1 MCKPIAKLLVILAL
15 LLLAAGCT
23 AKSAA
28 PTVPTTVPAATDNP
42 AEETLPQASTSAATE
57 DPVAGESEAP
67 AATAGTEQDV
77 PYLQQIEV
85 GQSVY
90 HGPGYDFGRSSIVPE
105 TGIYT
110 IVEEEVDYEGNLWG
124 RLKSGIGWV
133 DLTEIQSEEY
143 QNALLRANYAGDAL
157 LLHGAY
163 HYYPGDASEYCIPIV
178 FRARGE
184 LRDVAL
190 FDLQLTAEGYLP
202 GADLY
207 TLTEMDD
214 ALPLVAEL
222 DFPGDMSM
230 YGIRFVDDADITHTC
245 ILYISGRNGD
255 LELEEQPEPF
265 PTK

>member
-15 LLLAAGCT
+15 ILLLAGCT

-28 PTVPTTVPAATDNP
+28 PTAPTTVPATTDSP
-42 AEETLPQASTSAATE
+42 EEETLPQASTSAATE
-57 DPVAGESEAP
+57 APITGESEAP

-85 GQSVY
+85 DQSVY

-207 TLTEMDD
+207 TLPEMDE

>member
-1 MCKPIAKLLVILAL
+1 MYKSIAKLLVILAL
-15 LLLAAGCT
+15 ILLLAGCT

-28 PTVPTTVPAATDNP
+28 PTAPTTVPATTDSP
-42 AEETLPQASTSAATE
+42 EEETLPQASTSAATE
-57 DPVAGESEAP
+57 APIAGESEEP
-67 AATAGTEQDV
+67 AVTAGTEQDV

-163 HYYPGDASEYCIPIV
+163 LYYPGDASEYCIPIV

-184 LRDVAL
+184 LRDVTL
-190 FDLQLTAEGYLP
+190 YDMEFSGEGYFP
-202 GADLY
+202 GTELY
-207 TLTEMDD
+207 TLTKMTGEM
-214 ALPLVAEL
+214 PLVAEL
-222 DFPGDMSM
+222 AFPGDMSM
-230 YGIRFVDDADITHTC
+230 YGIRFVDEEDVPHT
-245 ILYISGRNGD
+245 YIVYVSGRNGD
-255 LELEEQPEPF
+255 LELEEQPEPL
-265 PTK
+265 PAK